1 MPSEILNNIP
11 PQENMVSQEEI
22 PQQTP
27 IEPQNIPLNPNN
39 LALSLDKEIL
49 ATIGNLVV
57 QNYETDMTSRDKW
70 AKNAANYFKLFAG
83 YREMKNTPWSNCSNV
98 HVPLL
103 GVSSLQ
109 FQARAYDSLIQGNQI
124 ASCIATDGKSV
135 DVAARTMKY
144 LNYQLTEEMDEWEED
159 MDTMLL
165 ALPIFGSAVKK
176 TYYSHLL
183 GRPVSRFLNVDEFVA
198 PYRCRRLED
207 ASRKTHMYFLSLN
220 DVKIKVKRGDF
231 TPEAM
236 ELPSEQLKINE
247 MMPDFNNIVDKITG
261 QTEST
266 QVLPDVRFIL
276 EQHLLYDLDNDGL
289 QEPYIVI
296 VDYKT
301 RQVLSIQ
308 QRWVKD
314 KWDPKIDNPI
324 EMFTAY
330 TFIPNPVSWMGF
342 GFGHLMEGLNESAN
356 TLINQ
361 LIDSGTLA
369 NVGGK
374 SGLISKRSGI
384 KKKDV
389 DIQIGK
395 FSEVDIAVDDIRKA
409 IYTYDFREPSM
420 TLFNLLGLLKTYSQ
434 EVSSV
439 SDTLLGKLP
448 PSDTTATSMLAV
460 MEQGMKVFSVIHK
473 RLHRG
478 LRRELQKIFYIN
490 SIYLN
495 EQVYYTVQDS
505 ASREM
510 VTFRSGRSDF
520 NSNIDVRPISD
531 PTISSRAEKLIKA
544 KSLYDMAIQ
553 NPLIANDKESLY
565 EVTYQL
571 LTANEVKNINTVL
584 KKPEPPPPPPNLTP
598 QEEHAQF
605 LSEMPVD
612 PLPEQDSFAHLD
624 AHFIFRDS
632 NWGAQLSPQGKKLLE
647 DHIMKTKSLAYLQ
660 EQQLNSEMKGMGGGN
675 DRGTNKGGMEGMD
688 NQPSNSD
695 AITGTPSSQ
704 EWVDVGLPKI
714 M

>member
-1 MPSEILNNIP
+1 MTPEEMINITP
-11 PQENMVSQEEI
+11 PQEGAMPPI
-22 PQQTP
+22 QQAPTEP
-27 IEPQNIPLNPNN
+27 INIPINPNN
-39 LALSLDKEIL
+39 LALSLSKDIL
-49 ATIGNLVV
+49 TTIGDLVV
-57 QNYETDMTSRDKW
+57 LNYEADMTSRDNW

-83 YREMKNTPWSNCSNV
+83 YREIKNTPWSKCSNV

-103 GVSSLQ
+103 GISSLQ
-109 FQARAYDSLIQGNQI
+109 FQARAYDSLIQGNNI
-124 ASCIATDGKSV
+124 VSCISTDGTVV
-135 DVAARTMKY
+135 DTAERTTKY
-144 LNYQLTEEMDEWEED
+144 LNYQLTEEMEEWEED

-220 DVKIKVKRGDF
+220 DVKIRAKNGEF
-231 TPEAM
+231 TPEAA
-236 ELPSEQLKINE
+236 ELPSEQSKSNE
-247 MMPDFNNIVDKITG
+247 MMPNFNSVVDKITG

-308 QRWVKD
+308 QRWVAD
-314 KWDPKIDNPI
+314 KWKPEIDNPI

-356 TLINQ
+356 TIINQ

-374 SGLISKRSGI
+374 SGLISRRSGL

-389 DIQIGK
+389 EIQIGK
-395 FSEVDIAVDDIRKA
+395 FAEVDISVDDIRKA

-420 TLFNLLGLLKTYSQ
+420 TLFNLLGLLKDYSQ

-473 RLHRG
+473 RLHRS

-490 SIYLN
+490 GIYLD
-495 EQVYYTVQDS
+495 EKVYYTVQDS
-505 ASREM
+505 VSREIA
-510 VTFRSGRSDF
+510 TFKSGRDDF
-520 NSNIDVRPISD
+520 KSSIDVRPVSD

-544 KSLYDMAIQ
+544 KSMYELAIQ
-553 NPLIANDKESLY
+553 NPLIANDNESLY

-571 LTANEVKNINTVL
+571 LTANEVKNIDIVL
-584 KKPEPPPPPPNLTP
+584 KKPQLPPSPPNLTP

-605 LSEMPVD
+605 LSELPVE
-612 PLPEQDSFAHLD
+612 PLMEQDSFAHLD
-624 AHFIFRDS
+624 AHFIFKDS
-632 NWGAQLSPQGKKLLE
+632 NWGTQLSPQGKKLLDE
-647 DHIMKTKSLAYLQ
+647 HIMKTKSLAYMQ
-660 EQQLNSEMKGMGGGN
+660 EQQLDGEMKQLGGKN
-675 DRGTNKGGMEGMD
+675 DRRVDTGGMEGVVT
-688 NQPSNSD
+688 PPID
-695 AITGTPSSQ
+695 ADPIIGTPSGE
-704 EWVDVGLPKI
+704 EWVDVGLS
-714 M
+714 